1 MKETYQRI
9 LKLQYNLPDW
19 LSEEAK
25 DLIRKILVPDPNT
38 RLNHEQILA
47 HPMMQNTPTT
57 GVLSERRD
65 RFFDLLLKISSYY

>member
-9 LKLQYNLPDW
+9 LKLDYNLPEW

-25 DLIRKILVPDPNT
+25 DLIRRILVPDPTT

-47 HPMMQNTPTT
+47 HPMMQNAPT

-65 RFFDLLLKISSYY
+65 RFVHF